1 MKTKI
6 KIWGFFVTVIVV
18 TIVIGFGKGGNDR
31 KIEPATVPTRQHE
44 IIIGNDHISNDAES
58 SLITREIVL
67 MGSQFTFVMETQRET
82 GNLVMT
88 RLSQALKNLED
99 RISSWHPASEVFKVN
114 ELAGIRPV
122 KVSEETFRLI
132 QTSIELYEETD
143 GAFDVTIGALWDIW
157 PFNDPLGALPTP
169 AEIKRA
175 DDLVGSDQII
185 LSERSKTVFL
195 PKEGMKI
202 NLGAI
207 GKGYAAQEA
216 ISLMKENGIVRAAVS
231 AGGDITL
238 LGEKSSGPWLIGVE
252 NPRWPDKY
260 LQQFLLSDMS
270 VATSGDYERFIER
283 EGKRYGHILDP
294 NSGYPV
300 EHCQSATIITRNAVK
315 ADAYATAVFV
325 KGPLDGIEW
334 VNQRPLTE
342 ALVVDLN
349 GNIHKS
355 AGWDAVTA
363 NHGRQDRS
371 RNTSESKHTTASN
384 SGSRR
389 TAPPTAHQPTDHRK
403 SKNLVPMKKVPRGH
417 FLLGDKKE
425 AIDLTQTVYIDETEV
440 TNRQYKQFLH
450 ANRNIPHL
458 YCHVD
463 EPANKDHE
471 PRYWKNY
478 LSPFFKKSEASELA
492 PFTEDTFR
500 EPDHPVV
507 GVDWWDAYAFA
518 NWAGKRLPSMLE
530 WEKATRG
537 TDGRIWPWGDQWE
550 YERANTGGE
559 KWAENDGYTYA
570 APANSFTEGASIYG
584 LLNMAGNV
592 AEWTDEGYVAG
603 GSSRSNPSQVRC
615 AAYEER
621 EPDYRSFDIGFRCAA
636 N

>member
-1 MKTKI
+1 MKTRI

-18 TIVIGFGKGGNDR
+18 TIVIGFGKGGNDG
-31 KIEPATVPTRQHE
+31 ITEQTTVPTMQHE
-44 IIIGNDHISNDAES
+44 IIIGDDHISVGAEN

-67 MGSQFTFVMETQRET
+67 MGSQFTFVMETQHET

-88 RLSQALKNLED
+88 KLSQTLKNLED
-99 RISSWHPASEVFKVN
+99 RISSWHPSSEVFRVN

-132 QTSIELYEETD
+132 QISIELYEETN

-157 PFNDPLGALPTP
+157 PFNDPLGALPTS
-169 AEIKRA
+169 AEIEKA
-175 DDLVGSDQII
+175 GDLVGSHQII
-185 LSERSKTVFL
+185 LSETAKTVFL
-195 PKEGMKI
+195 PKKGMKI

-207 GKGYAAQEA
+207 GKGYAAQKA
-216 ISLMKENGIVRAAVS
+216 ISYMAAHGIERGAVS

-238 LGEKSSGPWLIGVE
+238 LGEKSSGPWIVGLE
-252 NPRWPDKY
+252 NPRWPGKY
-260 LQQFLLSDMS
+260 LQQFQLSDMS

-283 EGKRYGHILDP
+283 EGKRYGHILNP
-294 NSGYPV
+294 NTGYPV
-300 EHCQSATIITRNAVK
+300 EDCQSVTIITKDAVK

-325 KGPLDGIEW
+325 KGPTDGIEW
-334 VNQRPLTE
+334 VNNKAFTE
-342 ALVVDLN
+342 ALAVDQN

-355 AGWDAVTA
+355 NGWDSVTA
-363 NHGRQDRS
+363 KQLTLDRVDD
-371 RNTSESKHTTASN
+371 T
-384 SGSRR
+384 SGSNNDVAYQTATHR
-389 TAPPTAHQPTDHRK
+389 TSPETIDQPTDHRK
-403 SKNLVPMKKVPRGH
+403 SKNLVPMKMVPKGN

-425 AIDLTQTVYIDETEV
+425 AKNLTRTVYIDETEV
-440 TNRQYKQFLH
+440 TNRQYKEFLH
-450 ANRNIPHL
+450 ANRNTPHL
-458 YCHVD
+458 YCHMD
-463 EPANKDHE
+463 EPENKDHE

-478 LSPFFKKSEASELA
+478 TSQFFKRSAASKLA
-492 PFTEDTFR
+492 PFQEDTFR
-500 EPDHPVV
+500 ESDHPVV

-537 TDGRIWPWGDQWE
+537 TDGRVWPWGNQWN

-570 APANSFTEGASIYG
+570 APAMSFTEGASIYG

-615 AAYEER
+615 AAFEER